1 MVDRR
6 GRQEGPVPG
15 PSRADAGAGRP
26 DPVSRIL
33 DALKGNPAGLNIVEI
48 AERTG
53 LNRMSAAKYLDVLMA
68 QEWIAAEVSGRAKIY
83 TLPKRLPVTA
93 FLKHATKCYCITD
106 SDLRVVQYHDNL
118 LSISGLTPTEIDGLP
133 LPDIFGD
140 RIDNFGDCLDACRKS
155 IAGGSDTVVADDRFR
170 GMLKVMEIHHL
181 PVRFPD
187 GSPGLIAVSQEIT
200 DRRLAEIELNRK
212 AERFQRIIEHLLHV
226 VVETSPDGTVTYVN
240 PRAAEW
246 GLLPESLIG
255 RPLVDLAVPDDR
267 ERVLTGIEQV
277 QRARQGTVRF
287 RAPATGGRVLRLE
300 ADCRV
305 TAGATGA
312 CTGMVCLLRD
322 VTEGNKR

>member
-1 MVDRR
+1 MGNRATKR
-6 GRQEGPVPG
+6 GGTDPG
-15 PSRADAGAGRP
+15 SSRADFRAGRP
-26 DPVSRIL
+26 DTVARIL

-68 QEWIAAEVSGRAKIY
+68 QEWVAAEVSGRSKVY

-106 SDLRVVQYHDNL
+106 NDLRVVQYHDNL
-118 LSISGLTPTEIDGLP
+118 LSVSGLTPAEIDGIP
-133 LPDIFGD
+133 LPDIFGE
-140 RIDNFGDCLDACRKS
+140 RIDNFGDCLDACKKS

-170 GMLKVMEIHHL
+170 GILKVMEIHHL

-200 DRRLAEIELNRK
+200 DRRLAEIEMNRK

-226 VVETSPDGTVTYVN
+226 VVETGPDGTVTYVN

-246 GLLPESLIG
+246 GLLPKSLIG
-255 RPLVDLAVPDDR
+255 RPFATLAVPDDR
-267 ERVLTGIEQV
+267 ERVLTGLEHV

-287 RAPATGGRVLRLE
+287 RAHATGGRVLRLE

-305 TAGATGA
+305 TSDPSGA
-312 CTGMVCLLRD
+312 CKGMVCLLRD
-322 VTEGNKR
+322 VTGQKSR